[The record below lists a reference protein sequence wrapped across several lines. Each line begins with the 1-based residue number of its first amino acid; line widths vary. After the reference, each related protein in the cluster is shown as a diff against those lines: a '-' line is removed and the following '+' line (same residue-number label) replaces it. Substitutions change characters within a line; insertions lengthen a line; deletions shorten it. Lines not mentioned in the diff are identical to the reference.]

1 MRTELVRCCCWCSC
15 VCCGVCRDAF
25 GWDGSKAD
33 DVLKPVLASY
43 RERTTQ
49 LRIDQFLAHKQ
60 RFAKIRSK
68 RLQQA
73 VTAIVASA
81 GADVNPE
88 LFYAATEHLPD
99 LKKGGEGAEGEGG
112 GEAEEGLEGEVS
124 PAKEAG

>member
-1 MRTELVRCCCWCSC
+1 M
-15 VCCGVCRDAF
+15 CRDAF

-43 RERTTQ
+43 GERTTQ

-73 VTAIVASA
+73 VTAIVAST
-81 GADVNPE
+81 GGDVNPE

-99 LKKGGEGAEGEGG
+99 LKQKGGQGAEGAGEGEGG
-112 GEAEEGLEGEVS
+112 VKGGVEGVEGVDS
-124 PAKEAG
+124 PAE

>member
-1 MRTELVRCCCWCSC
+1 MPPFAVPCQCC
-15 VCCGVCRDAF
+15 RNYF
-25 GWDGSKAD
+25 GWDRAKAD
-33 DVLKPVLASY
+33 DLLRPVLTSY
-43 RERTTQ
+43 AERSTQ
-49 LRIDQFLAHKQ
+49 LRIDQFLTSKQ